1 MQDDF
6 VPEPYMRWLKDTQ
19 DKVPSQ
25 FKGTEAREYVT
36 KLCREELHREFDDI
50 FELWEDDPIG
60 VASIG
65 EVY

>member
-1 MQDDF
+1 
-6 VPEPYMRWLKDTQ
+6 MRWLKDTQ